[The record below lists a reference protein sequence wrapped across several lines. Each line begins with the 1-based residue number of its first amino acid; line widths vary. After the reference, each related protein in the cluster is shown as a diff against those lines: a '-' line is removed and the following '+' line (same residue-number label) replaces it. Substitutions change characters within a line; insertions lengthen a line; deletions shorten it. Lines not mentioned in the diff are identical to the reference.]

1 MAVYT
6 LQQLIEQL
14 SKKIGI
20 DLEINWVIRSDN
32 IQTSPQFWH
41 EQSLLSLKKSNI
53 ETANSLQEG
62 LILLHCD
69 QFNIDELSSIAR
81 FQSYDNHQFI
91 LEGFSEIRLQ
101 LLHKQLEY
109 LIRIC
114 LD

>member
-14 SKKIGI
+14 SKKLSI
-20 DLEINWVIRSDN
+20 DLEINWN
-32 IQTSPQFWH
+32 ISSNNIETSPRFWH
-41 EQSLLSLKKSNI
+41 EQSLLSLKRQ
-53 ETANSLQEG
+53 NSEIATRLQEG
-62 LILLHCD
+62 LILLHCN
-69 QFNIDELSSIAR
+69 QYNIDELSSIAR

-91 LEGFSEIRLQ
+91 LEGFSENRMQ